1 MKPNTIL
8 KTLDTLKTPKSA
20 KSDKSAKIR
29 DSDKDIFDGFT
40 VNLFFDEDGD
50 YLAHFVEMPNVSAF
64 SDTPE
69 GALLELAVAWKCV
82 KESYEKH
89 HEPLPKAPSRHGY
102 EGPFNVPVDA
112 QLYQALTDEAAKE
125 EISLY
130 TLVTRK
136 LKSAKAVVQERMKK

>member
-8 KTLDTLKTPKSA
+8 KTLNTQKTPKSA

-29 DSDKDIFDGFT
+29 DSDKDVFNGFT

-69 GALLELAVAWKCV
+69 GALRELAIAWKCV

-89 HEPLPKAPSRHGY
+89 HEPIPKAPSRNGY
-102 EGPFNVPVDA
+102 EGPFNVPVDS
-112 QLYQALTDEAAKE
+112 QLYQTLADEAAKVG
-125 EISLY
+125 ISLY
-130 TLVTRK
+130 TLVSQR
-136 LKSAKAVVQERMKK
+136 LKSTEPVIQESMKK